1 MTRLGPSAPPIPS
14 VNESSWS
21 STEPRLHAV
30 QRRLP
35 FQRAWAP
42 PSAEIESRSPQI
54 KRRK

>member
-54 KRRK
+54 K